1 MKTIDVRNNNNLD
14 ELKNITNRSAFPE
27 DIAESVKNML
37 ADIKHRGDAAIC
49 DYAKQFDN
57 ADINP
62 SNFKLNEEEIQNAV
76 NSVSLNV
83 KTSIELAISNVT
95 EFANKQLP
103 RNWNF
108 SPRNGVQLGEKFMP
122 LNRIC
127 AYIPGGTAPLVS
139 TVIHT
144 IAIAKAAGVKE
155 IVGITPPKENGY
167 ILPELI
173 YAMVAAGA
181 TEIYRLGGVYGI
193 GALAYGTETINK
205 AEKIV
210 GPGNAYVTAAKKF
223 VYGDVA
229 IDMVAGPSEI
239 LIIADEHNN
248 PEFIAAD
255 ILSQAEHGSGHEHA
269 VLVTD
274 SKELINKVEEC
285 VLRQTEKLKRQDTT
299 RNVLENGVFFVLVE
313 NMERAAEVAS
323 SYAPEHLEVMCK
335 NADKIA
341 DKITA
346 AGAIFIGEN
355 TPEPVGDFVAGP
367 SHVLPTGG
375 SAKFFSGLT
384 ANSFLKRTSIIKY
397 TKQALEKEMPAIEK
411 FAEMEGLDAH
421 GNSALIRFSSYM
433 GTNTVYD

>member
-1 MKTIDVRNNNNLD
+1 MKTIDVRNSINLD
-14 ELKNITNRSAFPE
+14 ELKDIINRSAFPE
-27 DIAESVKNML
+27 DIAESVKNIL
-37 ADIKHRGDAAIC
+37 QDIKHRGDTAIC

-57 ADINP
+57 ADITP
-62 SNFKLNEEEIQNAV
+62 SNFKISDEEIQKAID
-76 NSVSLNV
+76 SVSQSV
-83 KTSIELAISNVT
+83 KTSIELAITNVT
-95 EFANKQLP
+95 EFAKKQLP

-108 SPRNGVQLGEKFMP
+108 SPRHGVQLGEKFIP

-173 YAMVAAGA
+173 YAMTVAGA
-181 TEIYRLGGVYGI
+181 TEIYRLGGVYGV
-193 GALAYGTETINK
+193 GAFAYGTESIRK
-205 AEKIV
+205 VDKIV

-239 LIIADEHNN
+239 LIIADKYNN

-255 ILSQAEHGSGHEHA
+255 ILSQAEHGSGHEQ
-269 VLVTD
+269 VILVTD
-274 SKELINKVEEC
+274 SELLITKVEKAI
-285 VLRQTEKLKRQDTT
+285 LNQTERLSRRETT
-299 RNVLENGVFFVLVE
+299 ENVIKNGLFFILVK
-313 NMERAAEVAS
+313 NMEHATEIAS
-323 SYAPEHLEVMCK
+323 LYAPEHCEVICR
-335 NADKIA
+335 NADNIG

-384 ANSFLKRTSIIKY
+384 ANTFLKRTSIIKY

-421 GNSALIRFSSYM
+421 GKSALIRFSSYM
-433 GTNTVYD
+433 GE

>member
-1 MKTIDVRNNNNLD
+1 MKTIDVRNNCNPD
-14 ELKNITNRSAFPE
+14 ELKNITDRSAFPE

-37 ADIKHRGDAAIC
+37 ADIKQRGDAAIC

-62 SNFKLNEEEIQNAV
+62 SNFKLNKEEIQNAV
-76 NSVSLNV
+76 NSVSSSV
-83 KTSIELAISNVT
+83 RTSIELAITNVT
-95 EFANKQLP
+95 EFAKKQLP

-122 LNRIC
+122 LSRIC

-167 ILPELI
+167 VLPELI

-193 GALAYGTETINK
+193 GALAYGTETIKK

-248 PEFIAAD
+248 PEFVAAD
-255 ILSQAEHGSGHEHA
+255 ILSQAEHGSGHEQA

-274 SKELINKVEEC
+274 SEALISKVEKC
-285 VLRQTEKLKRQDTT
+285 VYKQTEKLTRQDTT
-299 RNVLENGVFFVLVE
+299 KNVLENGVFFLLVE
-313 NMERAAEVAS
+313 NMERAAEIAS
-323 SYAPEHLEVMCK
+323 LYAPEHLEVICN

-341 DKITA
+341 DKVTA

-384 ANSFLKRTSIIKY
+384 VNSFLRRTSVIKY

-433 GTNTVYD
+433 GM